1 MHAFPLPEE
10 QPTVPCPDLSR
21 VGKKTAP
28 IKSGHY
34 KKKMRNKTVS
44 EQNKQQKAI
53 IEQHKKSEKQ
63 EPVNGTLGDV
73 ADRILDE
80 FPKGIPASQYHPCQR
95 RTCDIDI
102 E

>member
-10 QPTVPCPDLSR
+10 QP
-21 VGKKTAP
+21 TAP

-73 ADRILDE
+73 ADRIAHFGRLR
-80 FPKGIPASQYHPCQR
+80 GYRS
-95 RTCDIDI
+95 
-102 E
+102 